1 MDGFALS
8 LFFFFSSRRRHTR
21 FKCDWS
27 SDVCSSD
34 LIAASASWS
43 APFMSFLMCTMPIQ
57 SPLCGPKAP
66 TKSWPASPA
75 SPSARQMPK
84 LHNLCHEPLLQD
96 TSHEIAGRQQVAES
110 LHGRDQVLYAGDG
123 VSKFLF
129 VLVWSSNPIRSG
141 LHPFQFLVQ
150 ADIKAVTVRLTRH
163 SRTVVYASVL
173 CTPQDAKGFVE
184 RLDF

>member
-43 APFMSFLMCTMPIQ
+43 APFMSFLTCTMPVQ

-75 SPSARQMPK
+75 SPSARQMPRP
-84 LHNLCHEPLLQD
+84 HNLCHEPLLQD
-96 TSHEIAGRQQVAES
+96 TSCCLSNS
-110 LHGRDQVLYAGDG
+110 LSLIDGAVEDRGDLAHFVREG
-123 VSKFLF
+123 DEFL
-129 VLVWSSNPIRSG
+129 G
-141 LHPFQFLVQ
+141 
-150 ADIKAVTVRLTRH
+150 K
-163 SRTVVYASVL
+163 
-173 CTPQDAKGFVE
+173 
-184 RLDF
+184 